1 MGRRGGDPKGAVQG
15 EVVTLDRAS
24 WTVGWVSSERRT
36 DGCCGNDRGVVCE
49 ETREAGPMSPVGE
62 QATQARKAHSLIGQV
77 YDRRNLLRAW
87 ERVKK
92 NKGAG
97 GVDGVTIARF
107 DEDLDGYLDVLHQQ
121 LKDGRYRPRPVKR
134 VEIDKPGT
142 TKKRPLGIPTI
153 MDRVCQQALVQVLEP
168 IFEPTFREASFGYR
182 QGRSAHMA
190 MRRIWRQLGQAEWIV
205 DGDISDF
212 FGSLSHERLV
222 DLVADRVADGKVL
235 SLIRSMLTAGALVDG
250 VFESAVA
257 GTPQGGVA
265 SPLLSNIYL
274 TVFDEKMA
282 EAGFAL
288 TRYAGDWVIVCGSQ
302 SEAKRALAS
311 ARAVLEGELG
321 LRLHSEKTRIVH
333 ITRGF
338 EFLGY
343 KIGRGRGLRHKAGGP
358 SLYALPTDR
367 SIKRFKDKVRTATN
381 RRNPK
386 DLEGVLDELNPIIRG
401 WGNYYRRAKV
411 RRLYHRLN
419 RWIVLRV
426 WNHQHKH
433 WRNAGW
439 RYLPERRLY
448 GELGLVNLLQLIP
461 SMESYYRQKGLI
473 R

>member
-1 MGRRGGDPKGAVQG
+1 
-15 EVVTLDRAS
+15 
-24 WTVGWVSSERRT
+24 VSSERRT
-36 DGCCGNDRGVVCE
+36 DGCCGNDRGGARE
-49 ETREAGPMSPVGE
+49 ETRDVVPMSPVGKR
-62 QATQARKAHSLIGQV
+62 TMRARKAHSLIGQV
-77 YDRRNLLRAW
+77 YDRRNLRRAW

-107 DEDLDGYLDVLHQQ
+107 EEDRDRYLDVLHRQ

-142 TKKRPLGIPTI
+142 IKKRPLGIPTI

-168 IFEPTFREASFGYR
+168 VFEPTFREASFGYR
-182 QGRSAHMA
+182 PGRAAHMA
-190 MRRIWRQLGQAEWIV
+190 MRRIWRQLGQDEWIV
-205 DGDISDF
+205 DGDIADF
-212 FGSLSHERLV
+212 FGSLSHELLV

-235 SLIRSMLTAGALVDG
+235 SLIRLMLTAGALRDG
-250 VFESAVA
+250 VFESTVA

-274 TVFDEKMA
+274 SVFDERMA
-282 EAGFAL
+282 RAGFAL
-288 TRYAGDWVIVCGSQ
+288 TRYCDDWVIICRSEA
-302 SEAKRALAS
+302 EAKRALAS
-311 ARAVLEGELG
+311 AREVLEGERG
-321 LRLHSEKTRIVH
+321 LRLHPKKTRIVH

-343 KIGRGRGLRHKAGGP
+343 KIGRGKGLRHKAGGP
-358 SLYALPTDR
+358 SLYAVPTDR
-367 SIKRFKDKVRTATN
+367 SIERFKDKVRTATN

-386 DLEGVLDELNPIIRG
+386 DLEGVLAELNPIVRG
-401 WGNYYRRAKV
+401 WGNYYRRAHV
-411 RRLYHRLN
+411 RRLFNRLN
-419 RWIVLRV
+419 HWIVMRV
-426 WNHQHKH
+426 WNHRHKH

-439 RYLPERRLY
+439 RDLPDRRLY

-461 SMESYYRQKGLI
+461 SMENYYRQKGLV

>member
-1 MGRRGGDPKGAVQG
+1 MGRRDGDPNGAVQG
-15 EVVTLDRAS
+15 EGVTLDRAIHARDR
-24 WTVGWVSSERRT
+24 VSSERRT
-36 DGCCGNDRGVVCE
+36 DGCCGNDRGGACE
-49 ETREAGPMSPVGE
+49 ETREVAAASSVEKRTMR
-62 QATQARKAHSLIGQV
+62 ARKAHSLIGQV
-77 YDRRNLLRAW
+77 YDRRNLRLAW

-107 DEDLDGYLDVLHQQ
+107 GENLEHYLDVLHRQ

-142 TKKRPLGIPTI
+142 TKKRPLGIPTV
-153 MDRVCQQALVQVLEP
+153 MDRVCQQALVQVLAP
-168 IFEPTFREASFGYR
+168 IFETTFQEASFGYR
-182 QGRSAHMA
+182 PGRSTHKA

-212 FGSLSHERLV
+212 FGSLSHERLI

-235 SLIRSMLTAGALVDG
+235 SLIRSMLTAGVLVDG
-250 VFESAVA
+250 VFESVVA
-257 GTPQGGVA
+257 GVPQGGVA

-274 TVFDEKMA
+274 TVFDQRMA

-288 TRYAGDWVIVCGSQ
+288 TRYADDWLLVCRSK
-302 SEAKRALAS
+302 SEAERALAR

-321 LRLHSEKTRIVH
+321 LRLHPEKTRIVH
-333 ITRGF
+333 ITRGC

-401 WGNYYRRAKV
+401 WGNYYRRAHV

-419 RWIVLRV
+419 HWIVMRV

-439 RYLPERRLY
+439 RHLPERRLY

-461 SMESYYRQKGLI
+461 SMENYYRQKGLV

>member
-1 MGRRGGDPKGAVQG
+1 M
-15 EVVTLDRAS
+15 RA
-24 WTVGWVSSERRT
+24 
-36 DGCCGNDRGVVCE
+36 
-49 ETREAGPMSPVGE
+49 
-62 QATQARKAHSLIGQV
+62 QKAHSLIGQV
-77 YDRRNLLRAW
+77 YDRRNLRRAW
-87 ERVKK
+87 ERVRK

-107 DEDLDGYLDVLHQQ
+107 EENLDRYLDVLHRQ
-121 LKDGRYRPRPVKR
+121 LKEGRYRPRPVKR

-142 TKKRPLGIPTI
+142 NKKRPLGIPTI

-182 QGRSAHMA
+182 PGRSAHLA

-205 DGDISDF
+205 DADISDF
-212 FGSLSHERLV
+212 FGSLSHELLI

-235 SLIRSMLTAGALVDG
+235 SLVRSMLTAGALRDG

-274 TVFDEKMA
+274 SVFDEKMA
-282 EAGFAL
+282 KAGFAL
-288 TRYAGDWVIVCGSQ
+288 TRYADDWLITCRSQ
-302 SEAKRALAS
+302 TEARRALAS
-311 ARAVLEGELG
+311 AREVLEGKLG
-321 LRLHSEKTRIVH
+321 LRLHPEKTRIVH

-343 KIGRGRGLRHKAGGP
+343 KIGRGKGLRHKAGGP
-358 SLYALPTDR
+358 SLYAVPTDR
-367 SIKRFKDKVRTATN
+367 SVKRFKDKVRTATC

-419 RWIVLRV
+419 RWIAMRV
-426 WNHQHKH
+426 WSHQTKR

-439 RYLPERRLY
+439 RHLPVARLY

-461 SMESYYRQKGLI
+461 SMQSYY
-473 R
+473 